1 MADAISPCRHQCFW
15 QWHDW
20 PSSALAA
27 HGRQHY
33 CSSGPVRPLPD
44 NYALVTAGTRL
55 GYRVWGARDPGMAS
69 AGARGGLGAEP
80 PAGSRGR
87 APGRG
92 SGG

>member
-33 CSSGPVRPLPD
+33 CASGPVRPLPD
-44 NYALVTAGTRL
+44 NYALVTDERTDNQND
-55 GYRVWGARDPGMAS
+55 VVI
-69 AGARGGLGAEP
+69 E
-80 PAGSRGR
+80 
-87 APGRG
+87 
-92 SGG
+92 